1 MFWTRWKELC
11 KKVSQTSFNNIF
23 FWDSLCARRWC
34 DLLPNYFGHFFLW
47 KSCKIANFSWCSE
60 KYSNDNSCTLSAQSV
75 MYVPHPSAAKVT
87 KPNHRADRFSTQDW
101 LLRSDVMRRHVIM
114 SAKQLIRLERQ
125 TGALTLTM
133 TFSIINFTFLFTLH
147 SMLHARLSYAYLLPW
162 INFKLTTYIQVVGFL
177 QGLKVVINSDG
188 CGASK

>member
-1 MFWTRWKELC
+1 
-11 KKVSQTSFNNIF
+11 
-23 FWDSLCARRWC
+23 
-34 DLLPNYFGHFFLW
+34 
-47 KSCKIANFSWCSE
+47 
-60 KYSNDNSCTLSAQSV
+60 

-87 KPNHRADRFSTQDW
+87 KPNHREDRFSTQDW

-114 SAKQLIRLERQ
+114 SATQLIRLERQ

-177 QGLKVVINSDG
+177 QGLKVGGLV
-188 CGASK
+188 